1 MKLAMHL
8 SNIAVMGDRAGY
20 GEKLAGIARAADE
33 GGCSALT
40 VMDHWFQM
48 ENLGGPE
55 QPMLEAYTTLG
66 YMAACTSRVQL
77 GALVTGVT
85 YRHPGLLA
93 KIVATLDVISGGRG
107 FLGIGAAWYDR
118 EHEGL
123 GVPFPSISERFERLD
138 ETLAVCQQMWSD
150 DNGPFDGRYYQL
162 AETYCEPRP
171 LTQPR
176 PRILIG
182 GSGERKTLPLVARY
196 ADACNLFTAEGPEG
210 IARKLGIIAEHC
222 RANGRDPAEV
232 QGTIL
237 FGYNPAE
244 DPDGFVSLMS
254 EYARV
259 GISQVWITV
268 KGEDPAAWV
277 TEVCD
282 KVVDRLAEL

>member
-8 SNIAVMGDRAGY
+8 SNIAVMGDPAGY
-20 GEKLAGIARAADE
+20 SQRLAEIARATDE
-33 GGCSALT
+33 GGCAALT

-77 GALVTGVT
+77 GTLVTGVT

-118 EHEGL
+118 EHAGL
-123 GVPFPSISERFERLD
+123 GVPFPALSERYERLD
-138 ETLAVCQQMWSD
+138 ETLRICQQMWSD
-150 DNGPFDGRYYQL
+150 DNGPFEGRYYQL

-171 LTQPR
+171 LTRPR
-176 PRILIG
+176 PPILVG

-196 ADACNLFTAEGPEG
+196 ADACNLFTVGGPEG
-210 IARKLGIIAEHC
+210 VANKLGIVAEH
-222 RANGRDPAEV
+222 AKQAGRDPAEIE
-232 QGTIL
+232 GTIL

-244 DPDGFVSLMS
+244 DPDGFVSLMA

-268 KGEDPAAWV
+268 KGDDPAAWV

-282 KVVDRLAEL
+282 KVVDRLAAL